1 MLSIDCLFVCLFD
14 WGFTSYS
21 RVFTLYD
28 NMPAQWMKETTLHT
42 LATNKDKTGQI
53 QDEQDAIQTP
63 QNMLSIEEKML
74 CQYIQSREISVWH
87 YFLFI
92 KW

>member
-1 MLSIDCLFVCLFD
+1 
-14 WGFTSYS
+14 
-21 RVFTLYD
+21 
-28 NMPAQWMKETTLHT
+28 MPAQWMKETTLHT
-42 LATNKDKTGQI
+42 LATIKDKTGQI

-63 QNMLSIEEKML
+63 QNMLSIEEKMI

-92 KW
+92 